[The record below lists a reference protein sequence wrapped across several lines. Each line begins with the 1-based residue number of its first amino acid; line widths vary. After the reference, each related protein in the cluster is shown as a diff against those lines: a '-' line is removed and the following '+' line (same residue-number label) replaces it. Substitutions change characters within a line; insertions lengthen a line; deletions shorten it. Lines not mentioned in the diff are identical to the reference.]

1 MFSPPSAPHQRLA
14 IEAELAAGPCRF
26 VRERLRL
33 PMGVEASFGWLRHPP
48 SVLVV
53 PRLADG
59 RLLLLRRYRPAVG
72 RWVLE
77 FPASPLEPGESPAAG
92 GERLV
97 RRLTGHGGGPWRVL
111 GELRPN
117 PGYSDERMT
126 LGWMEV
132 EVEGKPGPMA
142 GQGAGGV
149 PSAGVEEVP
158 GAVVGEGKGEG
169 EEGGAAVRAGEG
181 RGQGEEGE
189 GVTGWRS
196 CDSAE
201 DADVQRRFCTPRA
214 VEAALSALEE
224 PVDGRSVSAWFLA
237 RRVGA
242 V

>member
-1 MFSPPSAPHQRLA
+1 
-14 IEAELAAGPCRF
+14 
-26 VRERLRL
+26 LRL

-149 PSAGVEEVP
+149 PSARVGEAP
-158 GAVVGEGKGEG
+158 GAGVGVGVGEGKGEG
-169 EEGGAAVRAGEG
+169 EEVGDVAGVRVGDEVGDAARAGEG
-181 RGQGEEGE
+181 GGQGEEGE